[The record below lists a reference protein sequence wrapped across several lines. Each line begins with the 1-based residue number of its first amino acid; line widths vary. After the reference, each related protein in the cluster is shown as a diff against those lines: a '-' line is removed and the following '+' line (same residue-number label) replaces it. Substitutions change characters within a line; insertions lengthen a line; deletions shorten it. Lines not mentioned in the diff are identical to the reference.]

1 VWRNHNLTLSIAI
14 DYTVLSHWV
23 TRGRDGLVRYLV
35 LAALAVMLLA
45 GCSNGDDGDSDADG
59 GTAGAPPVERTA
71 SAEADELFRKGLAAL
86 DQTQS
91 LRYETNF
98 YDQDGTLTSTNLDEQ
113 VRPDRAHRV
122 ITDHVAGTTV
132 DARIVGTR
140 VVQIQPD
147 GQELTADAPPE
158 EAFSYPG
165 TWQKEFGTLSGFA
178 IIREETFEGRNAVV
192 IAQTAPSVD
201 VPGALDEQLIWID
214 RGSGRILRWDTNQ
227 YTGEGDDRTLTARS
241 ESSLWEYDQDV
252 TVELP

>member
-1 VWRNHNLTLSIAI
+1 MISAAWQAREGKGAAPPGG
-14 DYTVLSHWV
+14 D
-23 TRGRDGLVRYLV
+23 
-35 LAALAVMLLA
+35 ALA
-45 GCSNGDDGDSDADG
+45 
-59 GTAGAPPVERTA
+59 T
-71 SAEADELFRKGLAAL
+71 DESRSGLQLEKVVVCATCRHPL
-86 DQTQS
+86 
-91 LRYETNF
+91 
-98 YDQDGTLTSTNLDEQ
+98 
-113 VRPDRAHRV
+113 
-122 ITDHVAGTTV
+122 TTV

-158 EAFSYPG
+158 DAFSYPG

-192 IAQTAPSVD
+192 IAQMAPSAD

-214 RGSGRILRWDTNQ
+214 RDSGRILRWDTNQ
-227 YTGEGDDRTLTARS
+227 YTGEGDNRTLTARS